1 MPSGDICTPERGR
14 PIPQSSN
21 SPPNRLSQYHFS
33 AFPNM
38 LATSNQIESYITK
51 KNKGKKANSIQ
62 TIFALIFKV
71 PK

>member
-1 MPSGDICTPERGR
+1 
-14 PIPQSSN
+14 
-21 SPPNRLSQYHFS
+21 
-33 AFPNM
+33 M
-38 LATSNQIESYITK
+38 LATSNQIESYITE